1 MSEVA
6 SQVLDT
12 ARRLQRLLEQEF
24 EALKNR
30 DLTQLEKLT
39 ETREALLSQL
49 LYFRQTQESL
59 WKGPSFEAARALV
72 TDCQNL
78 HKRNELLLARQLDGI
93 RRTLGALQKSSD
105 DEDLYDRLGQ
115 LARRRARLFTD
126 DA

>member
-1 MSEVA
+1 MSEAA

-24 EALKNR
+24 DALKNR
-30 DLTQLEKLT
+30 DLPQLEKLT

-59 WKGPSFEAARALV
+59 WKGASFDAVRTLV
-72 TDCQNL
+72 AECQSL

-115 LARRRARLFTD
+115 LARRRSRLFTD

>member
-1 MSEVA
+1 MSEA
-6 SQVLDT
+6 AAQVLDT

-24 EALKNR
+24 EALRNR
-30 DLTQLEKLT
+30 DLAQLEKLT
-39 ETREALLSQL
+39 ETREVLLSQL
-49 LYFRQTQESL
+49 LYFRQTQEPQ
-59 WKGPSFEAARALV
+59 WKGPSFDAARTLMAE
-72 TDCQNL
+72 CQDL

-115 LARRRARLFTD
+115 LARRRSRLFTD

>member
-1 MSEVA
+1 MSETA

-24 EALKNR
+24 DALRNR
-30 DLTQLEKLT
+30 DLAQLEKLT
-39 ETREALLSQL
+39 ETREALLTQL
-49 LYFRQTQESL
+49 LYFRRTQESQ
-59 WKGPSFEAARALV
+59 WKAPPFEAARTLV
-72 TDCQNL
+72 AECQDL

-115 LARRRARLFTD
+115 LARRRSRLFTD

>member
-1 MSEVA
+1 LVA
-6 SQVLDT
+6 
-12 ARRLQRLLEQEF
+12 
-24 EALKNR
+24 
-30 DLTQLEKLT
+30 
-39 ETREALLSQL
+39 
-49 LYFRQTQESL
+49 
-59 WKGPSFEAARALV
+59 
-72 TDCQNL
+72 DCQNL

>member
-1 MSEVA
+1 MSEAA

-24 EALKNR
+24 DALKNR
-30 DLTQLEKLT
+30 DLPQLEKLT

-59 WKGPSFEAARALV
+59 WKGAGFDAVRALV
-72 TDCQNL
+72 AECQAL
-78 HKRNELLLARQLDGI
+78 HKRNELLLARQLDVI

-115 LARRRARLFTD
+115 LARRRSRLFTD

>member
-1 MSEVA
+1 MSEAA

-39 ETREALLSQL
+39 ETREALLTQL

-59 WKGPSFEAARALV
+59 WKGPSFEGARSLV
-72 TDCQNL
+72 TECQNL

>member
-1 MSEVA
+1 MSEAA

-24 EALKNR
+24 VALESR
-30 DLTQLEKLT
+30 DLPQLEKLT
-39 ETREALLSQL
+39 ESREALLSQL
-49 LYFRQTQESL
+49 LYFRKTQESL
-59 WKGPSFEAARALV
+59 WKSDPFEPVRALI
-72 TDCQNL
+72 TECHSL

-105 DEDLYDRLGQ
+105 DEDLYNRLGQ
-115 LARRRARLFTD
+115 LARRRSQRFTD